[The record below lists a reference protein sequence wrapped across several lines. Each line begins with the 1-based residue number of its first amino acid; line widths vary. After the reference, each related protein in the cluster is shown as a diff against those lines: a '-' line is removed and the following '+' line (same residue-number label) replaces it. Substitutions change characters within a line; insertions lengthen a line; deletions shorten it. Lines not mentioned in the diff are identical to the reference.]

1 MAKKPWTSKAWQLDI
16 KGEFEPEAP
25 DPDKP
30 TARVP
35 YWIPLV
41 ISRAEVAQLLVAPD
55 LTEVERLFLRTLYG
69 SGIRPKELALLEPQN
84 IDTALGALRF
94 GERVALLDRET
105 IQALSEL
112 DLSLIHI

>member
-41 ISRAEVAQLLVAPD
+41 ISRAEVAQLLAAPD
-55 LTEVERLFLRTLYG
+55 
-69 SGIRPKELALLEPQN
+69 
-84 IDTALGALRF
+84 
-94 GERVALLDRET
+94 
-105 IQALSEL
+105 
-112 DLSLIHI
+112 

>member
-41 ISRAEVAQLLVAPD
+41 ISRAEEAQLLAAPD

-69 SGIRPKELALLEPQN
+69 SGIRPKERALLEPQN

-94 GERVALLDRET
+94 GERVAR
-105 IQALSEL
+105 L